1 MEILKLSKRVNKTAN
16 KTRSE
21 RREGKIPGVIYGKTI
36 GNLMFKISATTLSNE
51 LSITGDHGVINF
63 DLEGKKGTA
72 VIKELQK
79 DPLSHKVIH
88 IDLEEVSNDVKMEA
102 EVPIRFTGKE
112 LLNTRGLVLQ
122 AQKDL
127 VKVSCIPEKL
137 PKHIDVDVSKAEA
150 GTVYSFGDLKIDD
163 GISIVDDL
171 TAVFAAITEEQEDIN
186 NESEELE
193 S

>member
-1 MEILKLSKRVNKTAN
+1 MEILTLNKRVN

-21 RREGKIPGVIYGKTI
+21 RREGKVPGVIYGKTI
-36 GNLMFKISATTLSNE
+36 GNLMFEISATTLKSE
-51 LSITGDHGVINF
+51 LSIIGDHGVINF

-88 IDLEEVSNDVKMEA
+88 IDLEEVSKDVKMEA
-102 EVPIRFTGKE
+102 EVPIRFTGKD

-127 VKVSCIPEKL
+127 VKVSCIPDKL

-171 TAVFAAITEEQEDIN
+171 TGVFAAITEEQEDIN
-186 NESEELE
+186 NEPEELE